1 MSGTIGLGT
10 GAAGGGRSGPG
21 AVDAS
26 GVPGG
31 AGGAG
36 RPGRGGGEVGGVAAV
51 RSRRVLWLVVRREVS
66 TRLRS
71 KAFRIMTPLLVV
83 VLAAG
88 ISVTALFGG
97 SSPST
102 VGFLPQDARYGA
114 ALTAVGDAAGVDVR
128 AVTVADAA
136 EAERQVRDGKLD
148 AAVTASGPDGFRVI
162 VRHTLDDQGRGLL
175 TAVARQQALD
185 AQVVALGGD
194 LGRVDSAVAAA
205 GVDVVALEAPKERDN
220 ARIGLGAVTGVLIY
234 LSLLIFG
241 PVVAQ
246 GVVEEKSSRVVEL
259 LLGTVRPWQLM
270 AGKVI
275 GIGII
280 GLIQM
285 ALYAAVGVPLAVAT
299 GVLSL
304 SLVTALA
311 SAGWSLVWYLLGFAL
326 YALLFAAAGSLVS
339 RQEDASAVTMP
350 LIMIIIIPYVIGIS
364 VLPGDPG
371 SGLLRVLSLI
381 PLSAP
386 LIMPMLIAAGTAAAW
401 QIALGTALTVATI
414 IGLVPLTGRIYAG
427 AVKRTGTRVRLVDA
441 LRSR

>member
-1 MSGTIGLGT
+1 
-10 GAAGGGRSGPG
+10 
-21 AVDAS
+21 
-26 GVPGG
+26 
-31 AGGAG
+31 
-36 RPGRGGGEVGGVAAV
+36 
-51 RSRRVLWLVVRREVS
+51 VLWLVVRREVS

-71 KAFRIMTPLLVV
+71 RVFRIMTPLLVV

-88 ISVTALFGG
+88 IGVTALFGG
-97 SSPST
+97 SSPSS
-102 VGFLPQDARYGA
+102 VGFLADDARAGA
-114 ALTAVGDAAGVDVR
+114 ALTATGDAAGVDVR

-148 AAVTASGPDGFRVI
+148 AAVTSVGPDGFRVV
-162 VRHTLDDQGRGLL
+162 VRHSLDDQTRGLL

-185 AQVVALGGD
+185 AQITALGGD
-194 LGRVDSAVAAA
+194 LASVDRAVAAA
-205 GVDVVALEAPKERDN
+205 GVDVVSLEASKQRDN

-246 GVVEEKSSRVVEL
+246 GVVEEKSSRVVEI

-270 AGKVI
+270 SGKVI

-326 YALLFAAAGSLVS
+326 FALLFAAAGSLVS

-350 LIMIIIIPYVIGIS
+350 LIMMIIIPYVIGIS
-364 VLPGDPG
+364 VLPGDPD

-386 LIMPMLIAAGTAAAW
+386 LIMPMLIAAGSAAAW

-414 IGLVPLTGRIYAG
+414 VGLVPLTGRIYAG
-427 AVKRTGTRVRLVDA
+427 AVKRTGTRVKLTDA

>member
-1 MSGTIGLGT
+1 M
-10 GAAGGGRSGPG
+10 
-21 AVDAS
+21 
-26 GVPGG
+26 
-31 AGGAG
+31 
-36 RPGRGGGEVGGVAAV
+36 
-51 RSRRVLWLVVRREVS
+51 LWLVVRREVS

-102 VGFLPQDARYGA
+102 VGFLPADARYGA

-136 EAERQVRDGKLD
+136 EAERQVRDGTLD

-175 TAVARQQALD
+175 TAIARQQALD
-185 AQVVALGGD
+185 AQVTALGGD
-194 LGRVDSAVAAA
+194 LGQVDREVAAA
-205 GVDVVALEAPKERDN
+205 GVDVVALEAPRERDN

-246 GVVEEKSSRVVEL
+246 GVVEEKSSRVVEIL
-259 LLGTVRPWQLM
+259 LATVRPWQLM
-270 AGKVI
+270 SGKVI

-371 SGLLRVLSLI
+371 SGLLRVLSLV

-401 QIALGTALTVATI
+401 QIALGTALTIATI
-414 IGLVPLTGRIYAG
+414 IGLVPLTGRIYSG
-427 AVKRTGTRVRLVDA
+427 AVKRTGTRVRLTDA
-441 LRSR
+441 LRSG

>member
-1 MSGTIGLGT
+1 M
-10 GAAGGGRSGPG
+10 
-21 AVDAS
+21 
-26 GVPGG
+26 
-31 AGGAG
+31 
-36 RPGRGGGEVGGVAAV
+36 

-97 SSPST
+97 SSPSS
-102 VGFLPQDARYGA
+102 VGFLPEDARYGA

-136 EAERQVRDGKLD
+136 EAERQVRDGTLD

-194 LGRVDSAVAAA
+194 LGRVDGAVAAA

-270 AGKVI
+270 SGKVI

-371 SGLLRVLSLI
+371 SGLLRVLSLV

-401 QIALGTALTVATI
+401 QIALGTALTIATI

-427 AVKRTGTRVRLVDA
+427 AVKRTGTRVRLTDA
-441 LRSR
+441 LRSG

>member
-1 MSGTIGLGT
+1 M
-10 GAAGGGRSGPG
+10 
-21 AVDAS
+21 
-26 GVPGG
+26 
-31 AGGAG
+31 
-36 RPGRGGGEVGGVAAV
+36 

>member
-1 MSGTIGLGT
+1 
-10 GAAGGGRSGPG
+10 
-21 AVDAS
+21 
-26 GVPGG
+26 
-31 AGGAG
+31 
-36 RPGRGGGEVGGVAAV
+36 
-51 RSRRVLWLVVRREVS
+51 
-66 TRLRS
+66 
-71 KAFRIMTPLLVV
+71 MTPLLVV

-88 ISVTALFGG
+88 IGVTALFGG
-97 SSPST
+97 SSPSS
-102 VGFLPQDARYGA
+102 VGFLADDARAGA
-114 ALTAVGDAAGVDVR
+114 ALTATGDAAGVDVR

-148 AAVTASGPDGFRVI
+148 AAVTSVGPDGFRVV
-162 VRHTLDDQGRGLL
+162 VRHSLDDQTRGLL

-185 AQVVALGGD
+185 AQITALGGD
-194 LGRVDSAVAAA
+194 LASVDRAVAAA
-205 GVDVVALEAPKERDN
+205 GVDVVSLEASKQRDN

-246 GVVEEKSSRVVEL
+246 GVVEEKSSRVVEI

-270 AGKVI
+270 SGKVI

-326 YALLFAAAGSLVS
+326 FALLFAAAGSLVS

-350 LIMIIIIPYVIGIS
+350 LIMMIIIPYVIGIS
-364 VLPGDPG
+364 VLPGDPD

-386 LIMPMLIAAGTAAAW
+386 LIMPMLIAAGSAAAW

-414 IGLVPLTGRIYAG
+414 VGLVPLTGRIYAG
-427 AVKRTGTRVRLVDA
+427 AVKRTGTRVKLTDA

>member
-1 MSGTIGLGT
+1 VSGSVDLGT
-10 GAAGGGRSGPG
+10 TADGRG
-21 AVDAS
+21 AVGGEP
-26 GVPGG
+26 GVV

-36 RPGRGGGEVGGVAAV
+36 RAGGGGSTGGAPA
-51 RSRRVLWLVVRREVS
+51 SRVLWLVVRREVS

-71 KAFRIMTPLLVV
+71 RVFRIMTPLLVV

-88 ISVTALFGG
+88 IGVTALFGG
-97 SSPST
+97 SSPSS
-102 VGFLPQDARYGA
+102 VGFLADDARAGA
-114 ALTAVGDAAGVDVR
+114 ALTATGDAAGVDVR

-148 AAVTASGPDGFRVI
+148 AAVTSVGPDGFRVV
-162 VRHTLDDQGRGLL
+162 VRHSLDDQTRGLL

-185 AQVVALGGD
+185 AQITALGGD
-194 LGRVDSAVAAA
+194 LASVDRAVAAA
-205 GVDVVALEAPKERDN
+205 GVDVVSLEASKQRDN

-246 GVVEEKSSRVVEL
+246 GVVEEKSSRVVEI

-270 AGKVI
+270 SGKVI

-326 YALLFAAAGSLVS
+326 FALLFAAAGSLVS

-350 LIMIIIIPYVIGIS
+350 LIMMIIIPYVIGIS
-364 VLPGDPG
+364 VLPGDPD

-386 LIMPMLIAAGTAAAW
+386 LIMPMLIAAGSAAAW

-414 IGLVPLTGRIYAG
+414 VGLVPLTGRIYAG
-427 AVKRTGTRVRLVDA
+427 AVKRTGTRVKLTDA